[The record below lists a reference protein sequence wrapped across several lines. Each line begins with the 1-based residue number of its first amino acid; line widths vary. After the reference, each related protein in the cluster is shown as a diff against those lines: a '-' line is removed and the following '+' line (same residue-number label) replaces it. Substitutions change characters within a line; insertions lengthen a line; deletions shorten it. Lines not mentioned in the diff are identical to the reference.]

1 MQTNQVSDDEIGSE
15 DALNDIAVSNFAN
28 FILVYGIPDTS
39 EG

>member
-15 DALNDIAVSNFAN
+15 DALNDIAESNFSN
-28 FILVYGIPDTS
+28 FILVYGIPDTN

>member
-1 MQTNQVSDDEIGSE
+1 MQINQVSDYDIGSK

-28 FILVYGIPDTS
+28 FILVYGITDTN